1 MISKM
6 IWIRQV
12 MQLKDNQ
19 VDGSTETGGT
29 GSILID
35 GILNEREDP
44 RAVNNITHTNDG
56 MVQIIDTIDCDS
68 DSDEVLN
75 AICKV
80 KLLWRMMNRSPI
92 SKRKDTGGTS

>member
-35 GILNEREDP
+35 GILNEHEYSR
-44 RAVNNITHTNDG
+44 NLNTTTQINDEKL
-56 MVQIIDTIDCDS
+56 QISYVIES
-68 DSDEVLN
+68 YSDEGS
-75 AICKV
+75 
-80 KLLWRMMNRSPI
+80 KLDLEYP
-92 SKRKDTGGTS
+92 DFALYD